1 MCDIPM
7 TEQQCQ
13 QDAMRHVQGWIDVL
27 EERISALLQAN
38 DPQTLKPGER
48 EQAVNRH
55 LVLML
60 RLLQLRQQYAGKDQ
74 SDDKQAAM
82 LEAILHRMDE

>member
-1 MCDIPM
+1 MFAIPL

-13 QDAMRHVQGWIDVL
+13 QDAMRRVQRWIDVL
-27 EERISALLQAN
+27 EERISDLLQTS
-38 DPQTLKPGER
+38 DPHTLKPGER

-55 LVLML
+55 LVLVL
-60 RLLQLRQQYAGKDQ
+60 RLLQLRQQYAGEDQ

-82 LEAILHRMDE
+82 LEEILHGMNE